1 MTTEKQNVARVCPL
15 CGGTGKQPFL
25 SKGTVQL
32 VRCGSC
38 SMVYANPI
46 EAELANGLFYDRM
59 GTSFY
64 LSEDKLRS
72 DFAAVR
78 FERELRL
85 FRNHCP
91 SGSVLDVGC
100 STGAF
105 LNQLRTRYPG
115 AYETTGTDVTS
126 AALDHA
132 ASLGIRVLRQSFL
145 EMTAKQGPWQT
156 ITFWAVMEH
165 LTEPVRFLEKARD
178 LLTPG
183 GFCFIL
189 VPNLDSL
196 AVRLLGTKYRY
207 IMPDHV
213 NYFSSRTLRDLA
225 ERVGGFRVERMITT
239 HFNPMV
245 IAQDFRGGTDR
256 VSDEQRAHL
265 LKRTTRWKQNPL
277 LLPVKGL
284 YRGVEACLASV
295 GLADNL
301 VMILRKQTSESH

>member
-1 MTTEKQNVARVCPL
+1 MAGQQDVERVCPL
-15 CGGTGKQPFL
+15 CGGARSRPFL
-25 SKGTVQL
+25 SKGTLQL

-38 SMVYANPI
+38 AMVYSNPI
-46 EAELANGLFYDRM
+46 ETDLANGLFYDRM

-72 DFAAVR
+72 DFAPVR

-85 FRNHCP
+85 FRCHCP
-91 SGSVLDVGC
+91 AGSVLDVGC

-105 LNQLRTRYPG
+105 LHQLGTRYPG

-132 ASLGIRVLRQSFL
+132 ASLGIRVVRQSFL
-145 EMTAKQGPWQT
+145 EMTAAQGPWQT
-156 ITFWAVMEH
+156 ITFWAVIEH
-165 LTEPVRFLEKARD
+165 LAEPKRFLEKARD
-178 LLTPG
+178 LLEPG
-183 GFCFIL
+183 GFCFVL

-196 AVRLLGTKYRY
+196 AVRLLGAKYRY

-213 NYFSSRTLRDLA
+213 NYFTAQTLGDLA
-225 ERVGGFRVERMITT
+225 MRVGGFRVERMTTT
-239 HFNPMV
+239 HFNPIV

-256 VSDEQRAHL
+256 VSNEQRAHL

-277 LLPVKGL
+277 LRPVKGL
-284 YRGVEACLASV
+284 YRGVEACLASL

-301 VMILRKQTSESH
+301 VMILRKQTPKPH